1 MTSLELQKELTEIYA
16 ENSEKI
22 IESSSEHINQHR
34 EQALNDFQR
43 LGIPNKKTEDYRYTD
58 LMSYLK
64 GDYSFEIAPAKFT
77 VDLEELFRCD
87 IPELDTHIV
96 LVLNGFYHEKNNPG
110 SLPKGVIIS
119 SLAEAS
125 LKYPELVNKHYG
137 EYADTSLDSLAA
149 LNTLFAQD
157 GIFVYVPK
165 NVVLDK
171 PIQIINIG
179 FSLQNLRITRR
190 NLIVA
195 EEGSQSSILICD
207 HTLCQ
212 RSFITNSL
220 TEVYTGENAVLDILR
235 MQNENN
241 KSSQIANTF
250 VHQEASSTFTSN
262 TLSFHGG
269 LIRNNT
275 FVKING
281 ENASNNTY
289 GLFFGDHQQ
298 HVGNFTFIHHAKPHC
313 TSDQLFKGILDD
325 NATGAFNGKILVDK
339 YAIKT
344 LAFQRN
350 NNILLSKNARMN
362 TKPQLE
368 IYNDDVKCSHGATI
382 GQLDTEAMFYLRSR
396 GIAQKEA
403 NHLLMYAFADEVIS
417 KIKVD
422 PLRER
427 MNEMV
432 EKRLRGELARCE
444 NCNVYHSKN

>member
-1 MTSLELQKELTEIYA
+1 MTSLELQKELTNIYT
-16 ENSEKI
+16 ENAKKISET
-22 IESSSEHINQHR
+22 SSERINHYR
-34 EQALNDFQR
+34 SRAFEDFQR
-43 LGIPNKKTEDYRYTD
+43 MGIPTKKNEEYRYTD

-64 GDYSFEIAPAKFT
+64 GDYSFEIAPAKFS

-87 IPELDTHIV
+87 IPELDTHII
-96 LVLNGFYHEKNNPG
+96 LVLNGFYYEKNNPG
-110 SLPKGVIIS
+110 SLPQGVIIS

-125 LKYPELVNKHYG
+125 LKYPELVNTHYAQ
-137 EYADTSLDSLAA
+137 YADTSLDSLAA

-165 NVVLDK
+165 GVVIDK
-171 PIQIINIG
+171 PLQIINVG

-207 HTLCQ
+207 HTLCR

-220 TEVYTGENAVLDILR
+220 TEVYSGENSVLEIVR
-235 MQNENN
+235 MQNENSN
-241 KSSQIANTF
+241 SSQISNTF
-250 VHQEASSTFTSN
+250 VYQEANSSFTSN
-262 TLSFHGG
+262 TLSLHGG
-269 LIRNNT
+269 LIRNNL
-275 FVKING
+275 FAKLNG
-281 ENASNNTY
+281 EHARNNSY
-289 GLFFGDHQQ
+289 GMFFSDDEQ

-313 TSDQLFKGILDD
+313 TSDQLFKGILDG
-325 NATGAFNGKILVDK
+325 NSTGAFNGKILVDK

-344 LAFQRN
+344 QAFQRN
-350 NNILLSKNARMN
+350 NNILLSKAARMN

-382 GQLDTEAMFYLRSR
+382 GQLDTDGMFYLRSR
-396 GIAQKEA
+396 GIPKKEA
-403 NHLLMYAFADEVIS
+403 NHLLMYAFADDVIS
-417 KIKVD
+417 KISLT

-432 EKRLRGELARCE
+432 EKRLRGELSLCE
-444 NCNVYHSKN
+444 NCNVYHNRN

>member
-16 ENSEKI
+16 ENSKKI

-64 GDYSFEIAPAKFT
+64 GEYSYEIAPAQFS
-77 VDLEELFRCD
+77 VDLEDLFRCD

-96 LVLNGFYHEKNNPG
+96 LVLNGFYYEKNKPEG
-110 SLPKGVIIS
+110 LPEGVIIS

-157 GIFVYVPK
+157 GIFIYIPK

-171 PIQIINIG
+171 PIQIINVG

-195 EEGSQSSILICD
+195 EEGSESSILICD

-220 TEVYTGENAVLDILR
+220 TEVYVAENADLDILR

-241 KSSQIANTF
+241 KSSQIANSF
-250 VHQEASSTFTSN
+250 VHQEANSTFTSN

-275 FVKING
+275 FATING

-289 GLFFGDHQQ
+289 GLFFGESNQ

-313 TSDQLFKGILDD
+313 QSDQLFKGILDD

-339 YAIKT
+339 YAVKT

-417 KIKVD
+417 KIKLE

-444 NCNVYHSKN
+444 NCTVHHSHK